1 MRIIIIMGNLWN
13 LKVNQMAVVSGFSSS
28 LTEAF
33 QGRLSALGFRSGQK
47 VFCLGETPFGGPRI
61 FQIGDSVFSL
71 ACDLA
76 RGIVVDKLEPQS

>member
-1 MRIIIIMGNLWN
+1 MGDLWT
-13 LKVNQMAVVSGFSSS
+13 LKVNQVAVVSGFSTSM
-28 LTEAF
+28 TEAF

-71 ACDLA
+71 ARDLA
-76 RGIVVDKLEPQS
+76 RGIAVETLEMQS